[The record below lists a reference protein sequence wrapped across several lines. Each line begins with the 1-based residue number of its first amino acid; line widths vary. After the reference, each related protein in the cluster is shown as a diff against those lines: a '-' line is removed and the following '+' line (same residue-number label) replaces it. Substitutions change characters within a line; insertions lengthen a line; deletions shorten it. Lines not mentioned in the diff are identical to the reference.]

1 MSTLNDG
8 TNNGTNDAYGAAD
21 GAHGTGGTGGAGGAA
36 DGGRVR
42 EYPRQRSPKKERSD
56 ILATAFALVVGF
68 AVLILHVFR
77 YWPDKGAVPGKI
89 GRVAGEA
96 SVMDGTAVARDA
108 IGDGAANMLWAG
120 HWTAVALLALLVL
133 FGAMLT
139 RNFLRGDFFTR
150 GSYRWLTVLTWVLFA
165 YLLMPG
171 LLGMMGGNWAM
182 ADMGIEGQGIPPF
195 DAPEFIVI
203 YVVLMILSLAIVAI
217 RRAGVLERDVEG
229 LV

>member
-1 MSTLNDG
+1 M
-8 TNNGTNDAYGAAD
+8 
-21 GAHGTGGTGGAGGAA
+21 
-36 DGGRVR
+36 
-42 EYPRQRSPKKERSD
+42 
-56 ILATAFALVVGF
+56 
-68 AVLILHVFR
+68 
-77 YWPDKGAVPGKI
+77 PGKI

-108 IGDGAANMLWAG
+108 IGDGAANVLWAG

-150 GSYRWLTVLTWVLFA
+150 GSYRWLTGLTWVLFA
-165 YLLMPG
+165 YLMVPG
-171 LLGMMGGNWAM
+171 FLGMVGGNWAM
-182 ADMGIEGQGIPPF
+182 ADMGIEGRSIPLF
-195 DAPEFIVI
+195 DDSEFIVI

-217 RRAGVLERDVEG
+217 RRAGVLERDTEG